1 MSRPSDPRDLVV
13 RFSRRQRVEHV
24 VVMVLF
30 LLLAVTGFPQKFY
43 DGVWSHL
50 MVDAIGGIARVRW
63 IHRTAGILFAVA
75 TVVHI
80 TTAIA
85 AVAVGRT
92 RLTLVPTRKD
102 FRDAIVTLRYYLR
115 LSETRAQFDRFD
127 YREKFEYWGLVM
139 GAVVMV
145 STGFVLYFPLAVTR
159 WLPGE
164 LIPVAKV
171 AHSNEGLMA
180 FLVVLTWHIYNVH
193 FAPEVFPFNSSIFTG
208 RVTREHLKRD
218 HPLEYVRL
226 FPEEADEVLGV
237 RQEKPGPAV
246 NRDG

>member
-1 MSRPSDPRDLVV
+1 MSRHHDPQDLVV
-13 RFSRRQRVEHV
+13 RFSRRQRVEHL

-30 LLLAVTGFPQKFY
+30 LLLALTGFPQKFHEAA
-43 DGVWSHL
+43 WSHL
-50 MVDAIGGIARVRW
+50 LVDAIGGIARVRW
-63 IHRTAGILFAVA
+63 IHRTAGILFAAA

-80 TTAIA
+80 ASAIA
-85 AVAVGRT
+85 TVATGRT

-102 FRDAIVTLRYYLR
+102 FTDAMTTLRYYLR
-115 LSETRAQFDRFD
+115 LSDIRAQFDRFD
-127 YREKFEYWGLVM
+127 YREKFEYWGLVI

-145 STGFVLYFPLAVTR
+145 STGFILYFPLAVTQ

-193 FAPEVFPFNSSIFTG
+193 FAPEVFPFNTSIFTG
-208 RVTREHLKRD
+208 RVSREHLKRD
-218 HPLEYVRL
+218 HPLEYARL
-226 FPEEADEVLGV
+226 FPEEADQVLG
-237 RQEKPGPAV
+237 RTPEKPEPAV

>member
-1 MSRPSDPRDLVV
+1 MSRHGDPQELVV
-13 RFSRRQRVEHV
+13 RFSRRQRVEHL

-30 LLLAVTGFPQKFY
+30 LLLALTGFPQKFY
-43 DGVWSHL
+43 EAGWSHL
-50 MVDAIGGIARVRW
+50 LVDAIGGIARVRW

-80 TTAIA
+80 TTVIA
-85 AVAVGRT
+85 AVAAGRA
-92 RLTLVPTRKD
+92 RLTLVPTRRD
-102 FRDAIVTLRYYLR
+102 FQDAIVTLRYYLR
-115 LSETRAQFDRFD
+115 LSDTRAQFDRFD
-127 YREKFEYWGLVM
+127 YREKFEYWGLVI
-139 GAVVMV
+139 GAVAMV

-159 WLPGE
+159 LLPGE

-193 FAPEVFPFNSSIFTG
+193 FAPEVFPFNTSIFTG

-218 HPLEYVRL
+218 HPLEYARL
-226 FPEEADEVLGV
+226 FPEEADQVLGPT
-237 RQEKPGPAV
+237 RSKPESAV